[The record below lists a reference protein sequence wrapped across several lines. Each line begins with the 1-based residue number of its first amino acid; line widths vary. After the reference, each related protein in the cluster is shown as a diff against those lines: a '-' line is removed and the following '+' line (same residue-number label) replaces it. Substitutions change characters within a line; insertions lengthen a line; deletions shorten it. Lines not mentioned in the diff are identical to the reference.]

1 VDDRPPCPQVG
12 TRTGREARNT
22 RRVVEGGDTQRL
34 KVPHVKTEAE
44 EVRPDKES
52 DQDAL
57 RAYHL
62 DRVVS
67 KFKTI
72 ISAERAELLAA
83 LLGSD
88 EDNHGNAA

>member
-1 VDDRPPCPQVG
+1 MRPSS
-12 TRTGREARNT
+12 
-22 RRVVEGGDTQRL
+22 
-34 KVPHVKTEAE
+34 KT
-44 EVRPDKES
+44 

-67 KFKTI
+67 KFKMM
-72 ISAERAELLAA
+72 ISAENAELLAA

-88 EDNHGNAA
+88 ENDQGNAA

>member
-1 VDDRPPCPQVG
+1 MRP
-12 TRTGREARNT
+12 N
-22 RRVVEGGDTQRL
+22 
-34 KVPHVKTEAE
+34 
-44 EVRPDKES
+44 KET

-67 KFKTI
+67 KFKMT
-72 ISAERAELLAA
+72 ISAENAELLAA

-88 EDNHGNAA
+88 EDDYGNAA

>member
-1 VDDRPPCPQVG
+1 VSAYKG
-12 TRTGREARNT
+12 T
-22 RRVVEGGDTQRL
+22 
-34 KVPHVKTEAE
+34 
-44 EVRPDKES
+44 

-67 KFKTI
+67 KFKMI
-72 ISAERAELLAA
+72 ISAENAELLAA

-88 EDNHGNAA
+88 ENDQGNAA